1 MANCKGLKGAK
12 LKACQAKVSA
22 LVKKATEGSS
32 ITELENASTFR
43 NGDASVIERKM
54 ASQNRGTRSEWYL
67 KRQAESRTK
76 EGRKNYGNPLNKL

>member
-43 NGDASVIERKM
+43 NRNASVIERKM
-54 ASQNRGTRSEWYL
+54 ASQKKGIKSMQQMAL
-67 KRQAESRTK
+67 KLAAE
-76 EGRKNYGNPLNKL
+76 KNK

>member
-32 ITELENASTFR
+32 ITELKNASTFR

-54 ASQNRGTRSEWYL
+54 ASQNKGIKSMHQMAL
-67 KRQAESRTK
+67 KLAAE
-76 EGRKNYGNPLNKL
+76 RKKTGSNNYNNM

>member
-32 ITELENASTFR
+32 ITELKNASTFR
-43 NGDASVIERKM
+43 NMDASVIEKKM
-54 ASQNRGTRSEWYL
+54 ASQKKGIKAMHQMAL
-67 KRQAESRTK
+67 KLAAE
-76 EGRKNYGNPLNKL
+76 KNK

>member
-22 LVKKATEGSS
+22 LVKKATEGNSF
-32 ITELENASTFR
+32 TELKNASTFR

-54 ASQNRGTRSEWYL
+54 ASQKKGIKSMHQMAL
-67 KRQAESRTK
+67 KLAAE
-76 EGRKNYGNPLNKL
+76 RKKTGSNNYNNM

>member
-43 NGDASVIERKM
+43 NRNASVIERKM
-54 ASQNRGTRSEWYL
+54 ASQKKGIKSMEQMALNIL
-67 KRQAESRTK
+67 AAEK
-76 EGRKNYGNPLNKL
+76 RKNK

>member
-12 LKACQAKVSA
+12 LKACQAKASA

-32 ITELENASTFR
+32 ITELKNASTFR

-54 ASQNRGTRSEWYL
+54 ASQNKGIKSMHQMAL
-67 KRQAESRTK
+67 KLAAE
-76 EGRKNYGNPLNKL
+76 RKKTGSNNYNNM